1 MAFKQDANGS
11 LTSCQ
16 ICHTLYYKA
25 RTKITYALA
34 RRGFPVAVRGKRAE
48 YWAIFDISI
57 LLLAVALGYISAQET
72 LHCHRGGRKGEGESR
87 DGNGSREGRIF
98 RWLEGGQGSD
108 WITAIRIL
116 IKFNLPPSSFLPHG
130 WQVAGNHENRHSSL
144 WAQGESPITLQ
155 LIGGKKKKLC
165 IDGWMLKG
173 SMSSLPW
180 PQEGNARDSGRVLA
194 DGGQSQPWGRTAEA
208 ERKGHSRILHQIED
222 KASLK
227 WKEVWKPVSLQEKQ
241 RVGRDYGQ
249 KRWMVYP
256 LRSYIKPFSTSSFPG
271 CNQRK
276 KLLTAAKKWYLL

>member
-155 LIGGKKKKLC
+155 LIGGKKKNFALM
-165 IDGWMLKG
+165 DGCWKDPCPVFHDHRREMQETLAEYWLMGDKT
-173 SMSSLPW
+173 SL
-180 PQEGNARDSGRVLA
+180 E
-194 DGGQSQPWGRTAEA
+194 GGQQ
-208 ERKGHSRILHQIED
+208 
-222 KASLK
+222 
-227 WKEVWKPVSLQEKQ
+227 KQ
-241 RVGRDYGQ
+241 REKVIPEYCIKLRTRQVSNGRKYGNLL
-249 KRWMVYP
+249 V
-256 LRSYIKPFSTSSFPG
+256 
-271 CNQRK
+271 CK
-276 KLLTAAKKWYLL
+276 KNKE

>member
-155 LIGGKKKKLC
+155 LIGGKKKKTLHWWMDAERIHVQSSMTTGGKC
-165 IDGWMLKG
+165 KRLWQSTGWWGTKPALREDSRSREKRSFQNTASNWGQGKSQMEG
-173 SMSSLPW
+173 SM
-180 PQEGNARDSGRVLA
+180 E
-194 DGGQSQPWGRTAEA
+194 T
-208 ERKGHSRILHQIED
+208 
-222 KASLK
+222 
-227 WKEVWKPVSLQEKQ
+227 
-241 RVGRDYGQ
+241 
-249 KRWMVYP
+249 
-256 LRSYIKPFSTSSFPG
+256 
-271 CNQRK
+271 C
-276 KLLTAAKKWYLL
+276 

>member
-1 MAFKQDANGS
+1 MAWGGSRQWLNNSNQNPHQIQSSSFKLPPS
-11 LTSCQ
+11 WLT
-16 ICHTLYYKA
+16 
-25 RTKITYALA
+25 
-34 RRGFPVAVRGKRAE
+34 
-48 YWAIFDISI
+48 
-57 LLLAVALGYISAQET
+57 
-72 LHCHRGGRKGEGESR
+72 
-87 DGNGSREGRIF
+87 GSRESWKQTFFPLGTGRV
-98 RWLEGGQGSD
+98 SHYSAAD
-108 WITAIRIL
+108 WR
-116 IKFNLPPSSFLPHG
+116 
-130 WQVAGNHENRHSSL
+130 E
-144 WAQGESPITLQ
+144 
-155 LIGGKKKKLC
+155 KKKLC